1 MKRRKRKFR
10 KLINSIAVRII
21 GILLIWI
28 SVAIIYATD
37 EHDCT
42 HLVVTLPVSLIMIA
56 FPEAYNLFDLWDK
69 FKEEFKDDFL

>member
-1 MKRRKRKFR
+1 MKKRRKIR
-10 KLINSIAVRII
+10 KLINAIIMRII
-21 GILLIWI
+21 GIMIALI

-42 HLVVTLPVSLIMIA
+42 HLIVTLPISFIVIA

>member
-1 MKRRKRKFR
+1 MKRRKIR
-10 KLINSIAVRII
+10 KLINAIIVRII
-21 GILLIWI
+21 GIMLILI
-28 SVAIIYATD
+28 SIAIIYTTD

-42 HLVVTLPVSLIMIA
+42 HLIVTIPISIIMMT

>member
-1 MKRRKRKFR
+1 MKKRKIR
-10 KLINSIAVRII
+10 KLINTIIMRII
-21 GILLIWI
+21 GIIIVLISI
-28 SVAIIYATD
+28 AIIYATD

-42 HLVVTLPVSLIMIA
+42 HLVVTLPVSLIVIA